1 MVYFG
6 VNVAYKWRKN
16 GVYALWKSS
25 NFAPSNDQRKMA
37 LFGLIA
43 TGAALLNYRKAK
55 EEHDAVQEKYDRIMG
70 AVATMVD
77 TYNAEKYDVNDGS
90 ITWIREHNIDEKPND
105 MPKDVFVSTTL
116 RIANLVG
123 KMMRVRTSVVIQ
135 NSGSENLWL
144 HNVYADCNIQLGNQ
158 LIPILVYSADVL
170 HHGGDSVP
178 QKKHY
183 TDPMLIA
190 PGETIEIQFEG
201 GLSAVPDMGAL
212 RAMICEAAGKKL
224 ITSCPKMNI
233 EGGEKADIMIDWR
246 YTGDPSVKRAYW
258 MHKPGCLRYCGEAGL

>member
-1 MVYFG
+1 M
-6 VNVAYKWRKN
+6 AYKWRKN
-16 GVYALWKSS
+16 GVCASGKSS

-55 EEHDAVQEKYDRIMG
+55 EEHDAVQEKYDSIMG

-90 ITWIREHNIDEKPND
+90 IEWARSHNIDEKPND

-123 KMMRVRTSVVIQ
+123 KMMRVRTSVIIQ
-135 NSGSENLWL
+135 NAGDKEIRIDAI
-144 HNVYADCNIQLGNQ
+144 YADCNIQLGNQ

-170 HHGGDSVP
+170 NHGGDSVP
-178 QKKHY
+178 QKKEY
-183 TDPMLIA
+183 KGWLLGNYCFIK

-212 RAMICEAAGKKL
+212 REMICEAAGKKL

-233 EGGEKADIMIDWR
+233 EGGEKADIMIRWN
-246 YTGDPSVKRAYW
+246 YSGESGSKVAYW